1 MTIFSTYII
10 NKAGGLIYQSDN
22 TNHRVEQEKT
32 FSYPLQITLKVA
44 DERLSVSYGQRDGIR
59 VGHVLL
65 AINGR
70 DVNGKKTADG
80 VDILQYL
87 ADQRNFPVNLKFGRP
102 PLRTNEKLMMAS
114 MFHSLYTIAVQ
125 LSPEPHSSGIQVL
138 ETDTFKL
145 HCYQTLTGIKFLVL
159 TDPGQGGVDG
169 LLKRIYECYADF
181 GLKNPFYSLDMPI
194 RCELFDQNLQAS
206 IEQLERAGITAM

>member
-1 MTIFSTYII
+1 MTIFSAYII
-10 NKAGGLIYQSDN
+10 NKAGGLIYQSDYAN
-22 TNHRVEQEKT
+22 QRCELEKT
-32 FSYPLQITLKVA
+32 FGFPLPLALKTA
-44 DERLSVSYGQRDGIR
+44 DERLAVSFGQRDGIR
-59 VGHVLL
+59 VGHVLM

-70 DVNGKKTADG
+70 DVNGRRTADG
-80 VDILQYL
+80 ADILEFL

-125 LSPEPHSSGIQVL
+125 LSPEPRSSGIQVL

-159 TDPGQGGVDG
+159 TDPQQGGVDN
-169 LLKRIYECYADF
+169 LLKRIYECYADY

-206 IEQLERAGITAM
+206 IEQLERAGVSAM